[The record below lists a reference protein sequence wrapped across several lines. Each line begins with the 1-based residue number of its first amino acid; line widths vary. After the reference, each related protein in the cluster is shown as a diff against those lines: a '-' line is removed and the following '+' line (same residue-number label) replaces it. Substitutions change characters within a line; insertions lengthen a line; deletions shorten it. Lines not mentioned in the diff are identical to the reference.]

1 MAQTYIYF
9 PLSGGRVIVQAWLS
23 GRRNGAV
30 LSRRSATG
38 LRDKTAPL
46 RLGTE
51 TWLSSNAWGGLLNV
65 YPTRGSI
72 ILMI

>member
-38 LRDKTAPL
+38 LRDSTAPL

-51 TWLSSNAWGGLLNV
+51 TWLNSNAWGGMLLNV
-65 YPTRGSI
+65 QTTRGSI
-72 ILMI
+72 L

>member
-1 MAQTYIYF
+1 MAQTHIYF
-9 PLSGGRVIVQAWLS
+9 PLSGEGIVQACLS

-38 LRDKTAPL
+38 LRDNTAPL
-46 RLGTE
+46 QLGTE
-51 TWLSSNAWGGLLNV
+51 TWLKSNAWGGILLNV
-65 YPTRGSI
+65 QTTRGSI